1 MDFKKLLEKDYV
13 ILDGAM
19 GTVLQSQGLEVG
31 GIPELLGITNPEQI
45 VNIHKSYIDAGSDI
59 VYANT
64 FGANSYKLADCNY
77 TVEEVIEAGVKNA
90 KKACRKAL
98 IHMLL
103 LILDLSVSF

>member
-64 FGANSYKLADCNY
+64 FGANSYKLADSNY

-90 KKACRKAL
+90 KKACKGTNSYAA
-98 IHMLL
+98 